1 MPASSPERR
10 LRAGGCEADSRCN
23 QETSSL
29 LGSDNSYDGE
39 APRPCRAQQRPVLV
53 NQRRAPGRDR
63 TLVRAL
69 KAKWEPAVQA
79 EGTACAEGVA

>member
-1 MPASSPERR
+1 MPASSPERL
-10 LRAGGCEADSRCN
+10 LRAGGCEADSRCS
-23 QETSSL
+23 QETGSL

-39 APRPCRAQQRPVLV
+39 APRPCRAQQRPV

-69 KAKWEPAVQA
+69 KAKWELAVQA
-79 EGTACAEGVA
+79 EGTACAEGAA